1 MYLLDTNHCSRII
14 FGETNLV
21 RGLQEHIGIGVG
33 TSVIV
38 QGELL
43 YMVQKSS
50 QQEANLTFVRAFLK
64 TIDLYP
70 INGEVADFYGRLKG
84 EIIQHFGPKD
94 KAKRRNFT
102 VQDLGFSDNDL
113 WIASTALNYSLTVVS
128 GDRDFQRIQQVQAL
142 SLESWLSKSSNTE

>member
-14 FGETNLV
+14 LGETSII
-21 RGLQEHIGIGVG
+21 RSLQEHIGFGVA

-50 QQEANLTFVRAFLK
+50 QQETNLRFVKSFLQ

-70 INGEVADFYGRLKG
+70 ISGGVADVYGSLKG
-84 EIIQHFGPKD
+84 KIIEYFGPKD
-94 KAKRRNFT
+94 KAKRRKFT
-102 VQDLGFSDNDL
+102 VQNLGFSDNDL
-113 WIASTALNYSLTVVS
+113 WIASTALHYNLTVVS
-128 GDRDFQRIQQVQAL
+128 GDRDFQRIQQVAAFE
-142 SLESWLSKSSNTE
+142 SESWF

>member
-14 FGETNLV
+14 LGETSII
-21 RGLQEHIGIGVG
+21 RSLQEHIGFGVA

-50 QQEANLTFVRAFLK
+50 QQETNLRFVKSFLQ

-70 INGEVADFYGRLKG
+70 ISGGVADAYGSLKG
-84 EIIQHFGPKD
+84 KIIEYFGPKD
-94 KAKRRNFT
+94 KAKRRKFT
-102 VQDLGFSDNDL
+102 VQNLGFSDNDL
-113 WIASTALNYSLTVVS
+113 WIASTALHYNLTVVS
-128 GDRDFQRIQQVQAL
+128 GDRDFQRIQQVAAFE
-142 SLESWLSKSSNTE
+142 SESWF

>member
-14 FGETNLV
+14 FGETNII
-21 RGLQEHIGIGVG
+21 RRLQEHIGLGVA

-50 QQEANLTFVRAFLK
+50 QQEANLRFVRTFLQ

-70 INGEVADFYGRLKG
+70 ISGGVADVYGSFKG
-84 EIIQHFGPKD
+84 EIVKHFGPKD
-94 KAKRRNFT
+94 KAKRRKFT

-113 WIASTALNYSLTVVS
+113 WIASTALHYNLTVIS
-128 GDRDFQRIQQVQAL
+128 ADSDFQRIQQVQAL
-142 SLESWLSKSSNTE
+142 ALESWL

>member
-14 FGETNLV
+14 FGETNV
-21 RGLQEHIGIGVG
+21 IRRLQEHIGLGVA

-50 QQEANLTFVRAFLK
+50 QQQANLRFVKTFLQ

-70 INGEVADFYGRLKG
+70 ISGEVADVYGSLKG
-84 EIIQHFGPKD
+84 EIVEHFGPKD
-94 KAKRRNFT
+94 KAKRRKFT

-113 WIASTALNYSLTVVS
+113 WIASTALHYNLTVIS
-128 GDRDFQRIQQVQAL
+128 ADSDFQRI
-142 SLESWLSKSSNTE
+142 

>member
-14 FGETNLV
+14 FGETNV
-21 RGLQEHIGIGVG
+21 IRRLQEHIGLGVA

-50 QQEANLTFVRAFLK
+50 QQQANLRFVKTFLQ

-70 INGEVADFYGRLKG
+70 ISGEVADVYGTLKG
-84 EIIQHFGPKD
+84 EIVEHFGPKD
-94 KAKRRNFT
+94 KAKRRKFT

-113 WIASTALNYSLTVVS
+113 WIASTALHYNLTVIS
-128 GDRDFQRIQQVQAL
+128 ADSDFQRI
-142 SLESWLSKSSNTE
+142 

>member
-14 FGETNLV
+14 FGEKNVINRLH
-21 RGLQEHIGIGVG
+21 EHIGFGVA

-50 QQEANLTFVRAFLK
+50 QQEANLRFVRNFLQ

-70 INGEVADFYGRLKG
+70 ISGGVADVYGSLKG
-84 EIIQHFGPKD
+84 KIIEYFGPKD
-94 KAKRRNFT
+94 KVKRRKFT
-102 VQDLGFSDNDL
+102 VQNLGFSDNDL
-113 WIASTALNYSLTVVS
+113 WIASTALYYNLTVVS
-128 GDRDFQRIQQVQAL
+128 SDSDFQRIKQVQDFQ
-142 SLESWLSKSSNTE
+142 SESWI

>member
-1 MYLLDTNHCSRII
+1 MSAKQ
-14 FGETNLV
+14 
-21 RGLQEHIGIGVG
+21 LQEHIGLGVA

-50 QQEANLTFVRAFLK
+50 QQEANLRFGKTSLQ

-70 INGEVADFYGRLKG
+70 ISGGVADVYGSLKG
-84 EIIQHFGPKD
+84 EIVKHFGPKD
-94 KAKRRNFT
+94 KAKRRKFT

-113 WIASTALNYSLTVVS
+113 WIASTALHYKLTVVS
-128 GDRDFQRIQQVQAL
+128 GNSDFQRIQQVQTLA
-142 SLESWLSKSSNTE
+142 LESWL

>member
-1 MYLLDTNHCSRII
+1 MTYLLDTNHCSRII
-14 FGETNLV
+14 FGEANV
-21 RGLQEHIGIGVG
+21 IRRLQEHIGLGVA

-50 QQEANLTFVRAFLK
+50 QQEANLRFVRTFLQ

-70 INGEVADFYGRLKG
+70 ISGGVADVYGSLKG
-84 EIIQHFGPKD
+84 KIVEYFGPKD
-94 KAKRRNFT
+94 KAKRRKFT

-113 WIASTALNYSLTVVS
+113 WIASTALHYNLTIVS
-128 GDRDFQRIQQVQAL
+128 GDSDFQRIQQVQTLA
-142 SLESWLSKSSNTE
+142 LESWL

>member
-14 FGETNLV
+14 FGEINLIG
-21 RGLQEHIGIGVG
+21 RLQEHIGLGVA

-50 QQEANLTFVRAFLK
+50 QQEANLRFVRIFLQI
-64 TIDLYP
+64 IDLYP
-70 INGEVADFYGRLKG
+70 ISGGVADVYGSLKG
-84 EIIQHFGPKD
+84 EIVEHFGPKD
-94 KAKRRNFT
+94 KAKRRKFT

-113 WIASTALNYSLTVVS
+113 WIASTALHYNLTVVS
-128 GDRDFQRIQQVQAL
+128 RDSDFQRIQQVQTLA
-142 SLESWLSKSSNTE
+142 LESWL

>member
-14 FGETNLV
+14 FGETNV
-21 RGLQEHIGIGVG
+21 IRQLQEHIGLGVA

-50 QQEANLTFVRAFLK
+50 QQEANLRFVRTFLQ

-70 INGEVADFYGRLKG
+70 ISGGVADVYGSLKG
-84 EIIQHFGPKD
+84 EIVKHFGPKD
-94 KAKRRNFT
+94 KAKRRKFT

-113 WIASTALNYSLTVVS
+113 WIASTALHYNLTVIS
-128 GDRDFQRIQQVQAL
+128 ADSDFQRIQQVQAL
-142 SLESWLSKSSNTE
+142 ALESWL

>member
-14 FGETNLV
+14 FGETNVIRL
-21 RGLQEHIGIGVG
+21 LQEHIGLGIA

-50 QQEANLTFVRAFLK
+50 QQEANLRFVRTFLQA
-64 TIDLYP
+64 IDLYP
-70 INGEVADFYGRLKG
+70 ISGGVADVYGSLKG
-84 EIIQHFGPKD
+84 EIVEYFGPKD
-94 KAKRRNFT
+94 KVKRRKFT

-113 WIASTALNYSLTVVS
+113 WIASTALHHNLTVVS
-128 GDRDFQRIQQVQAL
+128 RDSDFQRIQQVQAL
-142 SLESWLSKSSNTE
+142 ALESWL